1 MRSPQA
7 GRYAAFSTLAQPAML
22 TERVAEIT
30 TASTTAPVDANA
42 PAVEQVRPPILPY
55 FVQRTPSNNLP
66 VYNAQKRGGNRKET
80 KLRKISG
87 DVKALQSELRAYLDI
102 PEHDI
107 TINPTTGHIIAK
119 GDHYMKI
126 VEFLKSKQF

>member
-1 MRSPQA
+1 MRPPQA

-22 TERVAEIT
+22 TERAAEIT

-42 PAVEQVRPPILPY
+42 PAVEQARPPILPY

-66 VYNAQKRGGNRKET
+66 VYKALKRGGNRKET

-87 DVKALQSELRAYLDI
+87 DLKALQSELRAYLDI

-107 TINPTTGHIIAK
+107 TIITTTGHIVAK
-119 GDHYMKI
+119 GDHYLKI